1 MGLTITGNLFLVSV
15 VKSQTFYP
23 YLSYQIIII
32 YLFFF
37 LGRLTIDLP
46 LNHST
51 AEEVT
56 ECTPLS
62 DCQLRINDF
71 IQSDSTSIDQSFDDD
86 RLSIGKAADTMSH
99 EEEHTGP
106 TSPTIPIP
114 TFRRSTELSTIDCEI
129 GSKKSIDSSDFLA
142 QPPIPPKLTINT
154 SNDNNETQSTTF
166 KTVKSTVSNNGGGD
180 SGETKHKHQNRI
192 SEMSSESLIWL
203 SHRLGPVLTAR
214 YLSRNLLKML
224 TLCYVGQ
231 ENLMPYQSYVTNSK
245 QNGGLFGNIHY
256 DGNLIDFTIA
266 DGKVIGDQNAV
277 KVLDCLTS
285 ISALFGDQFVL
296 LQYFP
301 HVSELI
307 ALCKKRITA
316 SLEGGLISSLQ
327 LLKYLVPCITD
338 STIMDQLHV
347 SYSRSLVL

>member
-1 MGLTITGNLFLVSV
+1 MRTS
-15 VKSQTFYP
+15 
-23 YLSYQIIII
+23 
-32 YLFFF
+32 
-37 LGRLTIDLP
+37 
-46 LNHST
+46 
-51 AEEVT
+51 
-56 ECTPLS
+56 
-62 DCQLRINDF
+62 DF
-71 IQSDSTSIDQSFDDD
+71 IQSDSTSIDQSFDED
-86 RLSIGKAADTMSH
+86 RLSFGGSKVIDTTV
-99 EEEHTGP
+99 EPLDHTGP

-129 GSKKSIDSSDFLA
+129 GSKKSIDSSDFLI
-142 QPPIPPKLTINT
+142 QPPQLPTKPTQTTFK
-154 SNDNNETQSTTF
+154 SNNETAS
-166 KTVKSTVSNNGGGD
+166 KSTKSTPSSNTSGGG
-180 SGETKHKHQNRI
+180 GETTKQRHQNRI

-231 ENLMPYQSYVTNSK
+231 ENLMPSDAPDGNKQSGGGGVYFG
-245 QNGGLFGNIHY
+245 NGGQY
-256 DGNLIDFTIA
+256 EGNLMDFTIA

-277 KVLDCLTS
+277 KVLECLTS

-327 LLKYLVPCITD
+327 LLKYLVPCLSD

-347 SYSRSLVL
+347 RLCLY